1 MPLASAMVLL
11 FLVLDPLGN
20 IPLFAG
26 ALRRVA
32 PERRLRVLVRELLI
46 ALAVLLFFLVTGR
59 FLLHLLRVEQSSL
72 SVAGGVVLF
81 LIAIQMMFPF
91 GPGMTGDSPE
101 EEPLIVPLAIPLVA
115 GPSAIATI
123 ILFTS
128 LEPAHLPKWLLAVVC
143 AWLASALILLFSAK
157 LSQLLG
163 ERVLTA
169 MERLMGILLMMVAV
183 QTLLTGIARFFGG

>member
-26 ALRRVA
+26 ALQRVA
-32 PERRLRVLVRELLI
+32 PERRLRVLIRELLI
-46 ALAVLLFFLVTGR
+46 ALAVLLLFLLTGR
-59 FLLHLLRVEQSSL
+59 FLLDLLQVEQSSL
-72 SVAGGVVLF
+72 SVAGGVILF
-81 LIAIQMMFPF
+81 LIAIQMIFAF
-91 GPGMTGDSPE
+91 GPGLAGDNLE
-101 EEPLIVPLAIPLVA
+101 GEPLIVPLAIPLVA

-143 AWLASALILLFSAK
+143 AWLASALILLFSPK
-157 LSQLLG
+157 LSQILG
-163 ERVLTA
+163 ERVLKA
-169 MERLMGILLMMVAV
+169 MERLMGILLMTVAV
-183 QTLLTGIARFFGG
+183 QMLLTGVARFFGG

>member
-26 ALRRVA
+26 ALQRVA
-32 PERRLRVLVRELLI
+32 PERRLRVLIRELLI
-46 ALAVLLFFLVTGR
+46 ALAVLLLFLLTGR
-59 FLLHLLRVEQSSL
+59 FLLDLLQVEQSSL
-72 SVAGGVVLF
+72 SVAGGVILF
-81 LIAIQMMFPF
+81 LIAIQMIFAF
-91 GPGMTGDSPE
+91 GPGLVGDNPE
-101 EEPLIVPLAIPLVA
+101 GEPLIVPLAIPLVA

-143 AWLASALILLFSAK
+143 AWLASALIL
-157 LSQLLG
+157 
-163 ERVLTA
+163 
-169 MERLMGILLMMVAV
+169 M
-183 QTLLTGIARFFGG
+183 LLTGIARFFGG